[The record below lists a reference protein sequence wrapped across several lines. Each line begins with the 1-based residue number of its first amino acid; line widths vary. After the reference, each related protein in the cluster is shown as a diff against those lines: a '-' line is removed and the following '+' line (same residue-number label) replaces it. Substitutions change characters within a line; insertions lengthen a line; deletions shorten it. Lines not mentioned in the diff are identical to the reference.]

1 MVKQDDE
8 YSTKLEHLLEAIDID
23 HTKKLDKVMEAI
35 DKNHSQ
41 KMVDVVKK
49 YSKVINEEAGA
60 FKNDLVNKVSKFLD
74 LYLEKLVPQKSIN
87 EAVVNR
93 KSKKKLRSNWH
104 HECFISENI

>member
-1 MVKQDDE
+1 MDKITDILQDKAKDILTEDTLGAIEAAFNKKVRLNVESALVKQDDE

-49 YSKVINEEAGA
+49 YS
-60 FKNDLVNKVSKFLD
+60 
-74 LYLEKLVPQKSIN
+74 
-87 EAVVNR
+87 
-93 KSKKKLRSNWH
+93 H
-104 HECFISENI
+104 